1 MSGQRLLYAVT
12 ALTVAGLKLG
22 APPLA
27 AASALVAAFGRA
39 QLGFFEIE
47 LIDRAVESFIR
58 VLDDASSRELRAW
71 LKLLR
76 DDQGAIVQ
84 LMPEAMDLL
93 HAGLEDRAGLR
104 YQSVATY
111 APRNAVRDWVSALRS
126 PWGAMS
132 AAIFTALSNIT
143 ARLNEH
149 YPVPLHD
156 GSIEQKLARVL
167 GELPPPDANDGVVPL
182 ASQVWGELIWAGKAD
197 HLDIVG
203 HFPGKGGHIDW
214 LASGARFNRLRFD
227 AVLDRIVTGMV
238 AGEQGGLTEHAAAPP
253 RPLADARASERGV
266 DLEQSSASTSSRGE
280 ARRVSR
286 GGAARA
292 LDQITAELVECRR
305 CPRLV
310 AWREDVAR
318 EKRRAYRDQTYW
330 GRPVPSFGDP
340 DAPLVIV
347 GLAPAA
353 HGGNRTG
360 RMFTG
365 DRSGDFLYAALY
377 RAGLASQP
385 TSTSRDD
392 GLSLRGVFITAPC
405 RCAPPDNK
413 PDDRRARGVPQ
424 LDRPRARGAASG
436 ARLPRARQDR
446 L

>member
-1 MSGQRLLYAVT
+1 MPRTAEGNGTFLRVQKTRVYLSPGMFGFATLASLEYFEHFSRAIEERFRDRGRVVEIRVCEVHPTASLLRRAAKLARLVDESAGDDGGPIHIIGHSTGGLDARLVASPSVRLPGNAHRRLGWTSRLRSVTTINTPHFGTPLAAFFATVSGQRLLYAVT

-39 QLGFFEIE
+39 QLGFLEIE

-93 HAGLEDRAGLR
+93 HAGLEDRTGLR

-149 YPVPLHD
+149 YPCRSHD

-227 AVLDRIVTGMV
+227 AVLDRIVTGMM
-238 AGEQGGLTEHAAAPP
+238 AGEQSGLSEQVTPPP
-253 RPLADARASERGV
+253 RPVIETIAPERGDV
-266 DLEQSSASTSSRGE
+266 EQT
-280 ARRVSR
+280 
-286 GGAARA
+286 AA
-292 LDQITAELVECRR
+292 
-305 CPRLV
+305 
-310 AWREDVAR
+310 
-318 EKRRAYRDQTYW
+318 
-330 GRPVPSFGDP
+330 
-340 DAPLVIV
+340 
-347 GLAPAA
+347 
-353 HGGNRTG
+353 
-360 RMFTG
+360 
-365 DRSGDFLYAALY
+365 
-377 RAGLASQP
+377 
-385 TSTSRDD
+385 
-392 GLSLRGVFITAPC
+392 
-405 RCAPPDNK
+405 
-413 PDDRRARGVPQ
+413 
-424 LDRPRARGAASG
+424 AASAIG
-436 ARLPRARQDR
+436 GPAVEDPGG
-446 L
+446 

>member
-1 MSGQRLLYAVT
+1 MFGFATLASLEYFEHFIRALEERFRDRGRIVEIHVCEVHPTASILRRAAKLARLVDESAGDDGGPIHIVGHSTGGLDARLVASPTVRLPGNAHRRLGWTSRLRSVTTINTPHFGTPLAAFFATVSGQRLLYAVT

-47 LIDRAVESFIR
+47 LIDRAIESFIR

-93 HAGLEDRAGLR
+93 HAGLVDRAGLR

-132 AAIFTALSNIT
+132 AALFTALSNIT

-149 YPVPLHD
+149 YPCRSHD

-182 ASQVWGELIWAGKAD
+182 ASQVWGDLIWAGKAD

-238 AGEQGGLTEHAAAPP
+238 AGEQSSAAAPP
-253 RPLADARASERGV
+253 RVVVE
-266 DLEQSSASTSSRGE
+266 T
-280 ARRVSR
+280 RVVE
-286 GGAARA
+286 RA
-292 LDQITAELVECRR
+292 LDMAQGDASTGSSGE
-305 CPRLV
+305 PV
-310 AWREDVAR
+310 A
-318 EKRRAYRDQTYW
+318 
-330 GRPVPSFGDP
+330 
-340 DAPLVIV
+340 
-347 GLAPAA
+347 
-353 HGGNRTG
+353 
-360 RMFTG
+360 
-365 DRSGDFLYAALY
+365 
-377 RAGLASQP
+377 
-385 TSTSRDD
+385 
-392 GLSLRGVFITAPC
+392 
-405 RCAPPDNK
+405 
-413 PDDRRARGVPQ
+413 
-424 LDRPRARGAASG
+424 
-436 ARLPRARQDR
+436 
-446 L
+446 

>member
-1 MSGQRLLYAVT
+1 MQKTRVYLSPGMFGFARLASLEYFEHFILAIEERFRDRGRAVEIHVCEVHPTASILRRAAKLARLVDESAGDDDGPIHIVGHSTGGLDARLVASPTVRLPGNAHRRLGWTSRLRSVTTINTPHFGTPLAAFFATVSGQRLLYAIT

-27 AASALVAAFGRA
+27 AASALAAAFGRV

-47 LIDRAVESFIR
+47 LIDRAMESFIR

-93 HAGLEDRAGLR
+93 HAGLEDRQGLR

-149 YPVPLHD
+149 YPCRSHD

-182 ASQVWGELIWAGKAD
+182 ASQVWGDLIWAGKAD

-227 AVLDRIVTGMV
+227 AVLDRIVTGMM
-238 AGEQGGLTEHAAAPP
+238 AGEQVSAEAQAAKPARAIPEVRAPERTQDVVERGAPP
-253 RPLADARASERGV
+253 GPS
-266 DLEQSSASTSSRGE
+266 GE
-280 ARRVSR
+280 
-286 GGAARA
+286 
-292 LDQITAELVECRR
+292 
-305 CPRLV
+305 
-310 AWREDVAR
+310 
-318 EKRRAYRDQTYW
+318 
-330 GRPVPSFGDP
+330 
-340 DAPLVIV
+340 
-347 GLAPAA
+347 PAA
-353 HGGNRTG
+353 
-360 RMFTG
+360 
-365 DRSGDFLYAALY
+365 
-377 RAGLASQP
+377 
-385 TSTSRDD
+385 
-392 GLSLRGVFITAPC
+392 
-405 RCAPPDNK
+405 
-413 PDDRRARGVPQ
+413 
-424 LDRPRARGAASG
+424 
-436 ARLPRARQDR
+436 
-446 L
+446 

>member
-1 MSGQRLLYAVT
+1 MEMPRRGGGHGTFPRVQKTRVYLSPGMFGFATLASLEYFEHFIRAIEERFRDRGRIVEIRVCEVHPTASILRRAAKLARLVDESAGDDDGPIHIVGHSTGGLDARLVASPTSRLPGNAHRRLGWTSRLRSVTTINTPHFGTPLAAFFATVSGQRLLYAVT

-149 YPVPLHD
+149 YPCRSHD
-156 GSIEQKLARVL
+156 GSIEQKLSRVL

-238 AGEQGGLTEHAAAPP
+238 TGEQSGLTEHAAAPP
-253 RPLADARASERGV
+253 RPLTEARASERAMEVG
-266 DLEQSSASTSSRGE
+266 QSSASTSSRGE
-280 ARRVSR
+280 
-286 GGAARA
+286 
-292 LDQITAELVECRR
+292 
-305 CPRLV
+305 
-310 AWREDVAR
+310 
-318 EKRRAYRDQTYW
+318 
-330 GRPVPSFGDP
+330 
-340 DAPLVIV
+340 
-347 GLAPAA
+347 PAA
-353 HGGNRTG
+353 
-360 RMFTG
+360 
-365 DRSGDFLYAALY
+365 
-377 RAGLASQP
+377 
-385 TSTSRDD
+385 
-392 GLSLRGVFITAPC
+392 
-405 RCAPPDNK
+405 
-413 PDDRRARGVPQ
+413 
-424 LDRPRARGAASG
+424 
-436 ARLPRARQDR
+436 
-446 L
+446 